1 MNEARLEFRNEST
14 GWRIANRNEW
24 KIHNLCKEKIMRHLV
39 WVLCLSK
46 FPNTTADTAM
56 IPLPFEPLLLS
67 FYLAVPRWGFG
78 ETNGFVQPTWLL
90 ESAWD
95 CISLP
100 RILNACL
107 VNSQPLNPRSPFATL
122 FISQEKFNRCTN
134 FAIFCSDVK
143 KEELAVSAETGRS
156 QPGQPIGQNFA
167 LGELLLDQALAE
179 RIPLLQP
186 CSF

>member
-1 MNEARLEFRNEST
+1 MEDSQSLQRKDHETPRVSSLSQQVSEHDS
-14 GWRIANRNEW
+14 
-24 KIHNLCKEKIMRHLV
+24 RH
-39 WVLCLSK
+39 C
-46 FPNTTADTAM
+46 NDTASLWT
-56 IPLPFEPLLLS
+56 PSPV

>member
-1 MNEARLEFRNEST
+1 MEDSQSLQRKDHETPRVSS
-14 GWRIANRNEW
+14 
-24 KIHNLCKEKIMRHLV
+24 
-39 WVLCLSK
+39 LSQQVSEHDSRRC
-46 FPNTTADTAM
+46 NDTASLWT
-56 IPLPFEPLLLS
+56 PSPVGFRSPFTS
-67 FYLAVPRWGFG
+67 LAVPRWGFG
-78 ETNGFVQPTWLL
+78 ETNGFVPPTWLL

-143 KEELAVSAETGRS
+143 KEELAVLAETGCS

-167 LGELLLDQALAE
+167 LGELLLDQALTE
-179 RIPLLQP
+179 RIPLLQH